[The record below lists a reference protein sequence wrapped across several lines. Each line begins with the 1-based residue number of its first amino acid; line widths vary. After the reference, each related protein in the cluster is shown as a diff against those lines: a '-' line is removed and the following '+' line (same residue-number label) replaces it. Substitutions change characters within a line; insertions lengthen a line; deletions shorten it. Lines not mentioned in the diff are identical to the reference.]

1 MDGQRQGRSVGAYLA
16 AGVAGT
22 FALRAAG
29 GLGQLAVALVL
40 ARLLGAEGY
49 GRFALGVAVATA
61 VAAAPSWALQGLLT
75 REVSAGL
82 AAGRPDAVR
91 GLLATALPG
100 AGGAALA
107 LATALGLAAW
117 VSGGGVPLV
126 WGALLVPA
134 LVLGAGLAAV
144 LAGLHR
150 VLLAQC
156 WENVLKHW
164 GLVALVALAW
174 LAGSRSG
181 PGGAVALYG
190 TALWAGAAVLALLA
204 WRALPGA
211 VRGARPEVPAGW
223 LREALPFAGIGL
235 LAVANGQAD
244 VLVLGAFRDD
254 VEVGIYRAASQ
265 LAALVI
271 FLLGVV
277 NAPLQPLIARLH
289 AEGDRARLQRAVRAT
304 AVLVLAC
311 AVPTVA
317 VLVIWGGEL
326 MALAFGEPFR
336 AGALPLAILALG
348 QLVNASM
355 GSVGVI
361 LNMTGHQRVVMRWFA
376 ASGALTLALLLALAP
391 PFGAVGAAVALA
403 LGLVAWNVA
412 LAREVMRRL
421 GVNPTA
427 LPLPRRWYAR
437 ASPREGFGGAPPG

>member
-1 MDGQRQGRSVGAYLA
+1 MRPIGAYLA
-16 AGVAGT
+16 GGVAGT
-22 FALRAAG
+22 FALRVAG
-29 GLGQLAVALVL
+29 GVGQLAVALVL

-91 GLLATALPG
+91 GLLATALPS
-100 AGGAALA
+100 AGGAALVFA
-107 LATALGLAAW
+107 AVLGLAAAW
-117 VSGGGVPLV
+117 VSGGDAALV
-126 WGALLVPA
+126 WAALLVPA
-134 LVLGAGLAAV
+134 LVLGTGLASV

-150 VLLAQC
+150 VLLAQW

-174 LAGSRSG
+174 LAGSPPG
-181 PGGAVALYG
+181 PGGAIALYAA
-190 TALWAGAAVLALLA
+190 ALWAGAAALALLA
-204 WRALPGA
+204 WHALPGA
-211 VRGARPEVPAGW
+211 VRAARPEVPAGW

-244 VLVLGAFRDD
+244 VLMLGAFRDD

-336 AGALPLAILALG
+336 SGALPLAILALG

-376 ASGALTLALLLALAP
+376 ASGVLTLILLLVLAP
-391 PFGAVGAAVALA
+391 PFGAVGAAVAAA
-403 LGLVAWNVA
+403 LGLVAWNVT

-427 LPLPRRWYAR
+427 LPLPRRWYAL
-437 ASPREGFGGAPPG
+437 ASAREGVGGAPSG